1 MLVKQQVYALQLK
14 TTQLG
19 NNKISI
25 PIVEERTLIVV
36 HESIDKMIEETPRD
50 VVTSQLYLIEEN

>member
-36 HESIDKMIEETPRD
+36 HESVDKMIEETPRM
-50 VVTSQLYLIEEN
+50 SM